1 MATTTKAPSPEELR
15 ELELSGLRY
24 EIVDGEVRVSP
35 AGLQHGN
42 INLRIAVRLMA
53 FVETH
58 QLGQVFDSSTG
69 FRMPGGNLRAPDVA
83 FVAKHRL
90 PVGKLPRSP
99 GQMAPDLVIEVLSPD
114 ASPREVLD
122 KVGEYLSAGAPLVW
136 VIDPK
141 TETAAAYRSLT
152 DVARVPKNGILD
164 GEDVLPGFRLPLA
177 ELFA

>member
-1 MATTTKAPSPEELR
+1 
-15 ELELSGLRY
+15 
-24 EIVDGEVRVSP
+24 
-35 AGLQHGN
+35 
-42 INLRIAVRLMA
+42 
-53 FVETH
+53 
-58 QLGQVFDSSTG
+58 
-69 FRMPGGNLRAPDVA
+69 
-83 FVAKHRL
+83 
-90 PVGKLPRSP
+90 
-99 GQMAPDLVIEVLSPD
+99 MAPDLVIEVLSPD